1 MELTGKVVVVPVE
14 LAELATRM
22 AARGA
27 TVVLTGADGET
38 LGRLAGEIES
48 AGAGRPAVFV
58 SDGTAESHDALAAFL
73 SEMFRAPPASAG
85 EDNSVDLTG

>member
-1 MELTGKVVVVPVE
+1 MAPVELSGKVVVVPME
-14 LAELATRM
+14 LAGLATRM

-27 TVVLTGADGET
+27 TVVLVGPDAGALGE
-38 LGRLAGEIES
+38 LAGEIEA

-58 SDGTAESHDALAAFL
+58 SDGSDGSLDALAAFL

-85 EDNSVDLTG
+85 ECNQ